1 MRRGE
6 IWFATTPGG
15 DRPVLVLTRDPVADR
30 IGSVVV
36 AALTR
41 TTRELV
47 SELRLTAERDGVPT
61 DCVVNF
67 DNLHTL
73 PRGAFRRRV
82 VALSAGRMAEACR
95 SLRDAVSC

>member
-1 MRRGE
+1 
-6 IWFATTPGG
+6 
-15 DRPVLVLTRDPVADR
+15 
-30 IGSVVV
+30 
-36 AALTR
+36 
-41 TTRELV
+41 
-47 SELRLTAERDGVPT
+47 
-61 DCVVNF
+61 VVNF